1 MSSSCIVSSLD
12 GSIEFSVDPR
22 SLPTVGD
29 LRTELRRRY
38 ESLAAASVSFV
49 RSGATLD
56 DSAATLVDGDDAH
69 VTVVVNK
76 RPTASPPAVAIATGL
91 TARDLRDAEDA
102 ERAAQIGDALF
113 ATNDNPDPSTYE
125 VRLPPVPADVLQSMT
140 DIGFLEQRARAR
152 RCCWPASTSK
162 TPSSG
167 SRIASGRQPTLT
179 SRSRLRSSKR
189 STPWRRAPRHH
200 RVSTRYAAAIDAGV
214 CTFAVTGKQ
223 FMPQVVAR
231 LRHVQ
236 LWRPRRRVACRARAA
251 AIAWPQ
257 ASAPPKPS
265 RRFYCDCQARPVT
278 RALQTACSSTD

>member
-49 RSGATLD
+49 RSGTTLD

-125 VRLPPVPADVLQSMT
+125 VRLPPVPADVLQSMI
-140 DIGFLEQRARAR
+140 DIGFLEQRARKALLLAR
-152 RCCWPASTSK
+152 FNLEDAVEWLALHQDDSDIDEPLSFAQLKALNAVVPRVGITVCDA
-162 TPSSG
+162 
-167 SRIASGRQPTLT
+167 
-179 SRSRLRSSKR
+179 LR
-189 STPWRRAPRHH
+189 
-200 RVSTRYAAAIDAGV
+200 AAIDAGV

-223 FMPQVVAR
+223 FVPQYWLSCETCNFGEREGVCVSCAR
-231 LRHVQ
+231 RCHRGHKL
-236 LWRPRRRVACRARAA
+236 
-251 AIAWPQ
+251 
-257 ASAPPKPS
+257 SAPKAS
-265 RRFYCDCQARPVT
+265 RRFYCDCQARPD
-278 RALQTACSSTD
+278 ACFANGVFKH